1 MNELKNRIEKRD
13 TVKLLTL
20 LLLAISGFF
29 NFYFLLK
36 QQDIQ
41 TKIEFKTDTL
51 TITKTDTVPQYIT
64 KTITKPVPF
73 KETIIRHDTLYNAP
87 LSLKTYED
95 SITTTNDAK
104 VQYRAIISGYE
115 QSLDTIEFNVKY
127 PMITNTV
134 TNTITNEKTITKY
147 KNPKITAGIAAGA
160 GLPGFAYLGIGI
172 LVIGYIASLVV
183 WLVFMVKPSNEGAN
197 KFGEPAEIKELSSF
211 SIKAE

>member
-1 MNELKNRIEKRD
+1 MNEIKDRIEKRD
-13 TVKLLTL
+13 TIKLLT

-36 QQDIQ
+36 QPDIQ

-51 TITKTDTVPQYIT
+51 TVTKTDTVPQYIT
-64 KTITKPVPF
+64 KTITKPIPI

-87 LSLKTYED
+87 LTLKTYED
-95 SITTTNDAK
+95 SITTTNNAK
-104 VQYRAIISGYE
+104 VQYRATVSGYE

-127 PMITNTV
+127 PMITNTI

-160 GLPGFAYLGIGI
+160 GYGIIKKKPDIFIGFSLQLPI
-172 LVIGYIASLVV
+172 
-183 WLVFMVKPSNEGAN
+183 
-197 KFGEPAEIKELSSF
+197 F
-211 SIKAE
+211 SK

>member
-1 MNELKNRIEKRD
+1 MNEIKDRIEKRD
-13 TVKLLTL
+13 TIKLLT

-36 QQDIQ
+36 QPDIQ

-51 TITKTDTVPQYIT
+51 TVTKTDTVPQYIT
-64 KTITKPVPF
+64 KTITKPVPV

-87 LSLKTYED
+87 LSVKTYED
-95 SITTTNDAK
+95 SITTDNNAK
-104 VQYRAIISGYE
+104 VQYRATVSGYE

-127 PMITNTV
+127 PMVTNTI

-160 GLPGFAYLGIGI
+160 GYGIINKKPDIFIGFSLQLPI
-172 LVIGYIASLVV
+172 
-183 WLVFMVKPSNEGAN
+183 
-197 KFGEPAEIKELSSF
+197 F
-211 SIKAE
+211 SK

>member
-1 MNELKNRIEKRD
+1 MNEIKDRIEKRD
-13 TVKLLTL
+13 TIKLLT

-36 QQDIQ
+36 QPVVE

-64 KTITKPVPF
+64 KTITKPIPI
-73 KETIIRHDTLYNAP
+73 KEEIIRYDTLYNAP
-87 LSLKTYED
+87 LSVKTYED

-127 PMITNTV
+127 PMVTNTI

-147 KNPKITAGIAAGA
+147 KNPKITFNLSVGA
-160 GLPGFAYLGIGI
+160 GYGIINKKPDIYVGFSFGIPI
-172 LVIGYIASLVV
+172 
-183 WLVFMVKPSNEGAN
+183 
-197 KFGEPAEIKELSSF
+197 F
-211 SIKAE
+211 SK

>member
-1 MNELKNRIEKRD
+1 MNEIKERIEKRD
-13 TVKLLTL
+13 TIKLLT

-36 QQDIQ
+36 QPDIQ

-51 TITKTDTVPQYIT
+51 TVTKTDTVPQYIT
-64 KTITKPVPF
+64 KTITKPKYV
-73 KETIIRHDTLYNAP
+73 KEEIIRHDTLYNAP

-115 QSLDTIEFNVKY
+115 QSLDTIELDVKY
-127 PMITNTV
+127 PMITNTI

-147 KNPKITAGIAAGA
+147 RNPKITAGIAAGA
-160 GLPGFAYLGIGI
+160 GYGIINKKPDIFIGF
-172 LVIGYIASLVV
+172 SLQV
-183 WLVFMVKPSNEGAN
+183 P
-197 KFGEPAEIKELSSF
+197 IF
-211 SIKAE
+211 SK

>member
-1 MNELKNRIEKRD
+1 MNELKDRIEKMD
-13 TVKLLTL
+13 TIKLLT

-36 QQDIQ
+36 QPDIQ

-64 KTITKPVPF
+64 KTITKPKYV
-73 KETIIRHDTLYNAP
+73 KEEIIRHDTLYNAP
-87 LSLKTYED
+87 LSVKTYED

-104 VQYRAIISGYE
+104 VQYRATVSGYE

-127 PMITNTV
+127 PMVTNTI
-134 TNTITNEKTITKY
+134 TKTITNEKTITKY

-160 GLPGFAYLGIGI
+160 GYGIINKKPDIFIGFSVQLPI
-172 LVIGYIASLVV
+172 
-183 WLVFMVKPSNEGAN
+183 
-197 KFGEPAEIKELSSF
+197 F
-211 SIKAE
+211 SK

>member
-1 MNELKNRIEKRD
+1 MELIKDGTDKSGIF
-13 TVKLLTL
+13 KLLTL

-36 QQDIQ
+36 QPDIQ

-64 KTITKPVPF
+64 KTITKPVPV

-147 KNPKITAGIAAGA
+147 KKPKITAGIAAGA
-160 GLPGFAYLGIGI
+160 GYGLINKKSDIFIGF
-172 LVIGYIASLVV
+172 SLQV
-183 WLVFMVKPSNEGAN
+183 P
-197 KFGEPAEIKELSSF
+197 IF
-211 SIKAE
+211 SK

>member
-1 MNELKNRIEKRD
+1 MNELKDKIEKRD
-13 TVKLLTL
+13 TIKLLT

-36 QQDIQ
+36 QPDIQ

-51 TITKTDTVPQYIT
+51 TVTKTDTVPQYIT
-64 KTITKPVPF
+64 HTITKPVPV

-95 SITTTNDAK
+95 SITTNNNAK
-104 VQYRAIISGYE
+104 VQYKASVSGYM

-127 PMITNTV
+127 PMVTNTI

-160 GLPGFAYLGIGI
+160 GYGIINKKPDIFIGF
-172 LVIGYIASLVV
+172 SLQV
-183 WLVFMVKPSNEGAN
+183 P
-197 KFGEPAEIKELSSF
+197 IF
-211 SIKAE
+211 SK

>member
-1 MNELKNRIEKRD
+1 MNEIKDRIEKRD
-13 TVKLLTL
+13 TIKLLT

-36 QQDIQ
+36 QPDIQ

-64 KTITKPVPF
+64 HTITKPVPI
-73 KETIIRHDTLYNAP
+73 KEEIIRYDTLYNVP
-87 LSLKTYED
+87 QSVKTYED
-95 SITTTNDAK
+95 SITTNNNAK
-104 VQYRAIISGYE
+104 VAYKAIISGYE

-127 PMITNTV
+127 PQITNTI

-160 GLPGFAYLGIGI
+160 GYGLINKNYDVFIGF
-172 LVIGYIASLVV
+172 SLQV
-183 WLVFMVKPSNEGAN
+183 P
-197 KFGEPAEIKELSSF
+197 IF
-211 SIKAE
+211 SK

>member
-1 MNELKNRIEKRD
+1 MNELKERIEKRD
-13 TVKLLTL
+13 TIKLLTL

-36 QQDIQ
+36 QPDIQ

-51 TITKTDTVPQYIT
+51 TITKTDTVQQYIT
-64 KTITKPVPF
+64 HTITKPVPVM
-73 KETIIRHDTLYNAP
+73 ETIIRHDTLYNAP

-95 SITTTNDAK
+95 SITTTNEVK

-115 QSLDTIEFNVKY
+115 QSLDTISFNVHY
-127 PMITNTV
+127 PQITNTI

-160 GLPGFAYLGIGI
+160 GYGIINKKPDIFIGF
-172 LVIGYIASLVV
+172 SLQV
-183 WLVFMVKPSNEGAN
+183 P
-197 KFGEPAEIKELSSF
+197 IF
-211 SIKAE
+211 SK